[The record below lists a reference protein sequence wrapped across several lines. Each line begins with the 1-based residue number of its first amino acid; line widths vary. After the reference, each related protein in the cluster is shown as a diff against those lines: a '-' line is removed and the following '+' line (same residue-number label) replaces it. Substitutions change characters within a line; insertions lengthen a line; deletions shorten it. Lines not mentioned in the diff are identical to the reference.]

1 MLAAGKARGVAK
13 GKCEAE
19 VRDIILSLWKHR
31 ASMPS
36 GLRPLQDYEPV
47 LRALESLDPLQGQPR
62 YFSAFTRSLAKEGAN
77 TPAEKW
83 LDVASSI
90 DYGARTLI
98 SFCLTLALENVP
110 GKSRKWLELAK
121 RAVTDTDHDIKVLV
135 ALSEQPKLLAGKDT
149 ANPNSAERERLVN
162 MRDRLVRLNDRAAKF
177 KEYLDKRL
185 AKHE

>member
-1 MLAAGKARGVAK
+1 MLAAGKARGAAK

-36 GLRPLQDYEPV
+36 GLRPLEDYEPV
-47 LRALESLDPLQGQPR
+47 LRALETLDPLKGQGR
-62 YFSAFTRSLAKEGAN
+62 YFSAFTRSLEKEGAK
-77 TPAEKW
+77 TPAENW

-98 SFCLTLALENVP
+98 SFCLTLAIENVP
-110 GKSRKWLELAK
+110 GKSRKWLDLAK
-121 RAVTDTDHDIKVLV
+121 QVVTDTDHDIEVLV
-135 ALSEQPKLLAGKDT
+135 VLSEQAKLLAGKEAAD
-149 ANPNSAERERLVN
+149 PNSAERERLVN
-162 MRDRLVRLNDRAAKF
+162 MRDRLARLNDRAAKF

-185 AKHE
+185 AKLE